1 VLASLYQGIGI
12 AIYCQLFVFISMAS
26 LNINSPL
33 AALTLHDFAVDRHC
47 LGHVAYQQFDQDP
60 DLPGVILLDGQAQWG
75 MISRRRFFK
84 AMGRAYGR
92 ELFLRRPLEVLYE
105 FIDGQILQLSEHC
118 LITEAAQLAVDRPSK
133 SLYEPI
139 VVARAAQGYALVDM
153 HDLLQ
158 AQSQIYR
165 LTAELLSEKT
175 LAERRH
181 LEKMA
186 SLGKMMAG
194 VAHEIRNPVNF
205 IWGNL
210 KYIADYSQDLI
221 ALVTA
226 LNQEVPAPSQQL
238 KALQRKVDV
247 PFVSEDLPKV
257 IQSIENGTDRLR
269 NLVTSLRTFS
279 RMDEVKQVPTDL
291 HQSLGNTLLILN
303 NRLKEG
309 ITIHRRYGDL
319 PLVDCYG
326 GQIGQVFMN
335 LISNA
340 IDALLEYGATLAPAR
355 FTSPDQRLQTAD
367 GLDWEPQIILSTR
380 ICTALPSDVE
390 LRADIEVERWVSICI
405 RDNGPGIPAEIQAK
419 IFDDFFTTKPAGQGT
434 GLGLSISKQIVTEKH
449 GGHLILRSPCEID
462 PNTQTNGGTEF
473 EILLPLAATPPESDG
488 KVRSDIDDHDSLG
501 LGDGRP
507 PEPLRS
513 QAVTA

>member
-1 VLASLYQGIGI
+1 
-12 AIYCQLFVFISMAS
+12 MAS

-33 AALTLHDFAVDRHC
+33 TALTLHTFAVDRDC
-47 LGHVAYQQFDQDP
+47 LGHVAYQRFDQEP

-92 ELFLRRPLEVLYE
+92 ELFLRRPLKVLYD
-105 FIDGQILQLSEHC
+105 FIDHQILQLPASC
-118 LITEAAQLAVDRPSK
+118 LITEAAQRAVERPSK
-133 SLYEPI
+133 SLYEP
-139 VVARAAQGYALVDM
+139 VVVEQTGQGYALLDM

-165 LTAELLSEKT
+165 LTAELLQEKT
-175 LAERRH
+175 RTERVQM
-181 LEKMA
+181 EKMA

-221 ALVTA
+221 DLVA
-226 LNQEVPAPSQQL
+226 AFNQEVPVPSPKLQ
-238 KALQRKVDV
+238 ALQQKVDV
-247 PFVSEDLPKV
+247 PFVSQDLPKV

-279 RMDEVKQVPTDL
+279 RMDEVQQAPTDL
-291 HQSLGNTLLILN
+291 HQSLESTLLILN
-303 NRLKEG
+303 SRLKEG
-309 ITIHRRYGDL
+309 ILVHKRYGDL
-319 PLVDCYG
+319 PPVNCYG

-340 IDALLEYGATLAPAR
+340 IDALLEYAETQPSSR
-355 FTSPDQRLQTAD
+355 FTTIEDYLQAD
-367 GLDWEPQIILSTR
+367 DEKSWEPQITLTTR
-380 ICTALPSDVE
+380 ICATLPSDVDP
-390 LRADIEVERWVSICI
+390 RASDADQWVSICV

-434 GLGLSISKQIVTEKH
+434 GLGLPISKQIVTEKH
-449 GGHLILRSPCEID
+449 GGYLILRSPIN
-462 PNTQTNGGTEF
+462 PNTQLSSCTEF
-473 EILLPLAATPPESDG
+473 EVLLPLIETPESGG
-488 KVRSDIDDHDSLG
+488 KVRSGSNEYG
-501 LGDGRP
+501 GRNSEPNQFAP
-507 PEPLRS
+507 PK
-513 QAVTA
+513 AVTVAL